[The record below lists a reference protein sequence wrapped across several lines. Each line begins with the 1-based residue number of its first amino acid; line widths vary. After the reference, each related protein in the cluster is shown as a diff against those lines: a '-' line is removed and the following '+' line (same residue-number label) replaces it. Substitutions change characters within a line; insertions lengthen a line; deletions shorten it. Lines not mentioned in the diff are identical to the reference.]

1 MNADSLSQFTQA
13 LKQCASCGS
22 QCTATLPTTDLT
34 RVVKEVVS
42 ELAPPC
48 WGKATLPLEY
58 PPETLLLILTY
69 SYACGVF
76 GSEEIAEELED
87 RADRCA
93 LVKHLAIDAST
104 LADFR
109 RENHALL
116 RRCLAAV
123 LRRSNVAP
131 LADVRS
137 RASAAPEA
145 PELGSGV
152 RRSLDAE
159 QEAERRI
166 ALAAQTDSE
175 ERDL

>member
-1 MNADSLSQFTQA
+1 MKADSLSQFTQA
-13 LKQCASCGS
+13 LKHCASCGS
-22 QCTATLPTTDLT
+22 QCTATLPRTELT
-34 RVVKEVVS
+34 RLVEEVAS
-42 ELAPPC
+42 ELVPTQ
-48 WGKATLPLEY
+48 WGEATLSFEY

-76 GSEEIAEELED
+76 GSEAIAEELED
-87 RADRCA
+87 RAERCA
-93 LVKHLAIDAST
+93 LVKQLAMDAST
-104 LADFR
+104 LAEFR

-123 LRRSNVAP
+123 LKRSNLVP
-131 LADVRS
+131 GCGVRS
-137 RASAAPEA
+137 GANAALEAAAQASA
-145 PELGSGV
+145 V